1 MSPSMQPA
9 RARMFIVSAP
19 SGAGKTSLVRRAV
32 AELDD
37 LAVSVSHTTRP
48 RRPGESDGVDY
59 HFTDRDAFAAMID
72 DDRFLEYAEVF
83 GHHYGTSVDAVREC
97 LDRGQDVILEIDWQ
111 GAEQVRRKLEDVV
124 SIFVLP
130 PSRAVLLERL
140 RGRGS
145 DSGEVIARRTA
156 EAVTEMQQYHRAD
169 YLIVNDDFDK
179 ALAELKA
186 VILAHRVTKSVQA
199 LRHAGLIT
207 SLTH

>member
-1 MSPSMQPA
+1 MQPV

-32 AELDD
+32 AELAD

-48 RRPGESDGVDY
+48 MRPGETDGVDY
-59 HFTDRDAFAAMID
+59 HFVDRDAFEAMID

-83 GHHYGTSVDAVREC
+83 GNFYGTSVDAVSAC

-124 SIFVLP
+124 SVFVLP

-140 RGRGS
+140 RARGS
-145 DSGEVIARRTA
+145 DSEEVIARRTA
-156 EAVTEMQQYHRAD
+156 EAVVEMQQYHRAD
-169 YLIVNDDFDK
+169 YLIVNDDFDR
-179 ALAELKA
+179 ALAELSA
-186 VILAHRVTKSVQA
+186 VILAHRVTKSAQA